1 MICAF
6 RKKSHPRIISSLR
19 FWVHRHAAWLA
30 ASIAVFAIS
39 AVVPA
44 TATVVRIQILQT
56 TDLHGYVDHS
66 DELEHGGGM
75 LRLATA
81 IKRRRRIFGRN
92 RTILID
98 CGDTVQGTWEAA
110 YSRGQVGIEYLRELD
125 YDVWVPGNH
134 ELDFGTARLLDFCRQ
149 TRGFVTAAN
158 LAIQNDHDTYSTP
171 PWRLFRR
178 GSARIAVSGMTS
190 AAMDLWFWGEQYKGY
205 QADPTEQILE
215 QILPR
220 VLVMKPDMIIL
231 AAHQGWL
238 PGESRGINDIKQ
250 IAEHYPQL
258 DLILG
263 GHTHWEHAGK
273 EIGPRTWYVQA
284 GRHADMLG
292 VIFAEIDTDK
302 NKVLDIT
309 SRLLTI
315 EEDRF
320 TPDKAMRDTLTSHW
334 LGAANQAGAKT
345 IGMTESGISADGR
358 LGVDCP
364 KFELLCRAIAEAT
377 QVDAVIHSRLTRF
390 DLKAGPVTR
399 REVYMMVPYE
409 NGIGVAELTAA
420 QIITIMEE
428 QQSKRNSYVACG
440 LWGLDIQ
447 RDETG
452 KPRGLLTSDGQQVP
466 ASAKFRVAFNSYTLA
481 SGGGRFPTLRKITRQ
496 PSANLRDT
504 GLMTRAVVEA
514 YFRKHSPVNVNELMK

>member
-1 MICAF
+1 MIFNF
-6 RKKSHPRIISSLR
+6 RKKLLNRFISSLR
-19 FWVHRHAAWLA
+19 FCVHRHAAWLA
-30 ASIAVFAIS
+30 ASIVVFAIS
-39 AVVPA
+39 AMAPA
-44 TATVVRIQILQT
+44 TAEVVRIQVLQT
-56 TDLHGYVDHS
+56 TDMHGYVEHS

-98 CGDTVQGTWEAA
+98 CGDTVQGTWTAA
-110 YSRGQVGIEYLRELD
+110 YSRGQIGIEFLQKLN

-134 ELDFGTARLLDFCRQ
+134 ELDYGTERLLEFCQQ
-149 TRGFVTAAN
+149 TREFVTAAN
-158 LAIQNDHDTYSTP
+158 LSIHISREKYRTP
-171 PWRLFRR
+171 PWRLLRR
-178 GSARIAVSGMTS
+178 GPARIAVIGMTA
-190 AAMDLWFWGEQYKGY
+190 AAMDCWFWGEQYEGY
-205 QADPTEQILE
+205 RAEPTEQILE

-220 VLVMKPDMIIL
+220 VLVTKPDMIIL

-238 PGESRGINDIKQ
+238 PGDSRGINDIKQ
-250 IAEHYPQL
+250 IAENYPQL

-292 VIFAEIDTDK
+292 VIFAKVDTEKD
-302 NKVLDIT
+302 KVLGIT
-309 SRLLTI
+309 SRLLTM
-315 EEDRF
+315 DDTRF
-320 TPDKAMRDTLTSHW
+320 TPDKALRNTLASQW
-334 LGAANQAGAKT
+334 LTAADQAGTKK
-345 IGMTESGISADGR
+345 IGMTESGISADGK

-390 DLKAGPVTR
+390 DLKPGPVTR
-399 REVYMMVPYE
+399 REIYMMVPYE

-420 QIITIMEE
+420 QIMTIMEE
-428 QQSKRNSYVACG
+428 QQSKQHSYVACG
-440 LWGLDIQ
+440 LWGIDIQ
-447 RDETG
+447 RDNTG
-452 KPRGLLTSDGQQVP
+452 KPRGILTSDGRQVP
-466 ASAKFRVAFNSYTLA
+466 AAEKFRVAFNSYTLA
-481 SGGGRFPTLRKITRQ
+481 SGGGRFPTLRRITRQ
-496 PSANLRDT
+496 PSANLQDT

-514 YFRKHSPVNVNELMK
+514 YFRKHSPVNVDELMK